1 MNARA
6 KESLQPILD
15 EFREGIA
22 HHRAAGASEARIKQI
37 LSASVR
43 LAVQQV
49 HDPELCVWLCE
60 EFAIAAELAGKPW
73 RGKAA
78 GHRLF

>member
-1 MNARA
+1 MDEA
-6 KESLQPILD
+6 KELLERVLE

-22 HHRAAGASEARIKQI
+22 HHRAEGASEARIKQI

-60 EFAIAAELAGKPW
+60 EFAIATGLEPIVANCPESPTL
-73 RGKAA
+73 
-78 GHRLF
+78 H

>member
-1 MNARA
+1 MDEA
-6 KESLQPILD
+6 KQLLQRVLE

-22 HHRAAGASEARIKQI
+22 HHRAKGASEARIKQI

>member
-1 MNARA
+1 MDEA
-6 KESLQPILD
+6 KELLQRVLE
-15 EFREGIA
+15 EFRESIA
-22 HHRAAGASEARIKQI
+22 HHRAEGASEARINQI

-60 EFAIAAELAGKPW
+60 EFAIAAELVERPTL
-73 RGKAA
+73 
-78 GHRLF
+78 H

>member
-1 MNARA
+1 MDEA
-6 KESLQPILD
+6 KESLQPILE

-43 LAVQQV
+43 LAVQ
-49 HDPELCVWLCE
+49 
-60 EFAIAAELAGKPW
+60 
-73 RGKAA
+73 
-78 GHRLF
+78 

>member
-1 MNARA
+1 MDEAKKSLRRA
-6 KESLQPILD
+6 LEK
-15 EFREGIA
+15 FREGIA
-22 HHRAAGASEARIKQI
+22 NHRAEGASEARIEQI

-60 EFAIAAELAGKPW
+60 EFAIAAE
-73 RGKAA
+73 
-78 GHRLF
+78 

>member
-1 MNARA
+1 MDAKA
-6 KESLQPILD
+6 KELLQRVLE

-22 HHRAAGASEARIKQI
+22 HHRAEGASEARIKQI

-49 HDPELCVWLCE
+49 RDPELCVWLCE
-60 EFAIAAELAGKPW
+60 EFAIAADLAERPTL
-73 RGKAA
+73 
-78 GHRLF
+78 H